1 MGARSASRRLPAGQP
16 CVERLAGSVEDNGT
30 IAESEKYKTHD
41 GARAHLPAR
50 RRGCRS
56 DSEDFRRKSPP

>member
-16 CVERLAGSVEDNGT
+16 CVERMAGNGEVYGT
-30 IAESEKYKTHD
+30 IAESVKNETPD
-41 GARAHLPAR
+41 GARAYLAAR

>member
-1 MGARSASRRLPAGQP
+1 MGARSATRRLPAGQP
-16 CVERLAGSVEDNGT
+16 CVERIVWNGEDNGT
-30 IAESEKYKTHD
+30 IAEIEKDKTHD
-41 GARAHLPAR
+41 GARAYLAAR

>member
-1 MGARSASRRLPAGQP
+1 MGARSVSRRLPAGQP
-16 CVERLAGSVEDNGT
+16 CVERIAGNGEDNGT
-30 IAESEKYKTHD
+30 IAESKKNKTHD

-56 DSEDFRRKSPP
+56 ESEDFRRKRPP